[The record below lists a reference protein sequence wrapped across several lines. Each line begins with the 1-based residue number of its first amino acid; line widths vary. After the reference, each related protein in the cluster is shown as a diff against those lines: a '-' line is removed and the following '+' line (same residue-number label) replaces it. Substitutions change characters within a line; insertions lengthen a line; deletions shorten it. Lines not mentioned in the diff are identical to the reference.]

1 MSEGNTA
8 EAGFDHINL
17 GMSIRNSSRLSR
29 RQGHKP
35 FLVFGIEGS
44 AELEL

>member
-8 EAGFDHINL
+8 EAGFDHIYL

-29 RQGHKP
+29 RQGHRV
-35 FLVFGIEGS
+35 LVFGIEGS